1 MYNTP
6 SFVSSQSV
14 GFINHFPATRSFL
27 TVKNESVYISTCIVE
42 KCLTLSWE
50 KVPQHTGQGTR
61 RRDQDVSGVK
71 LKEAGELS
79 KQKGKRSAS
88 WERVTVWDYVSGD
101 DWERRQISC
110 RKSKSPQNYNWAQ
123 MSGPFSLELMIKELE
138 SSETGRRE
146 AGSLVWI

>member
-50 KVPQHTGQGTR
+50 KSPNIQDKVQGEETR
-61 RRDQDVSGVK
+61 MYQEG
-71 LKEAGELS
+71 
-79 KQKGKRSAS
+79 
-88 WERVTVWDYVSGD
+88 
-101 DWERRQISC
+101 
-110 RKSKSPQNYNWAQ
+110 N
-123 MSGPFSLELMIKELE
+123 
-138 SSETGRRE
+138 
-146 AGSLVWI
+146 